1 PERKHRLPLRLLKKV
16 KVPEERRKRRFCCK
30 TTGPSGMNR
39 GGLVVGIGMMD
50 GMDLVDT
57 MEKGKRHLSIPSIKS
72 ISLFPIPSIKH
83 LPRNFLHTIN
93 ILE

>member
-1 PERKHRLPLRLLKKV
+1 M
-16 KVPEERRKRRFCCK
+16 PEERRKRRFCCK

-57 MEKGKRHLSIPSIKS
+57 MEKGKRYLSIPSILS
-72 ISLFPIPSIKH
+72 IIPTTTNKAAPGYPERPLF
-83 LPRNFLHTIN
+83 FQ
-93 ILE
+93 